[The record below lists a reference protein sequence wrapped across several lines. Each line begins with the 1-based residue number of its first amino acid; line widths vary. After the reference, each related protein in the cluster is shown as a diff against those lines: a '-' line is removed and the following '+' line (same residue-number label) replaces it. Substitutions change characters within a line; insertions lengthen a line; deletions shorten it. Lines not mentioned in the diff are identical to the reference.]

1 MNEETEQRTAGY
13 ITLPFAVLD
22 GWVGQN
28 AQYLKWWTLLRR
40 EASWTDKTVWYNHQQ
55 VYLQA
60 RQVIVTV
67 NSLVKQWQVS
77 KPTVIHFLQR
87 LEHEKLIER
96 QTDSRK
102 TIITI
107 TPLGWA
113 DSEVKQ
119 EVTPAVKVD
128 HDVDHQT
135 YRQPLPPIYNK
146 EKNIIASGGAR
157 TREEEVANH
166 DFDEIISFFNQQMKG
181 KGIQQVAIITSERR
195 QAFERLVSQ
204 TGVNKDTLKQAI
216 KNAAESDFLNGKGPK
231 GWVASFDWMMMP
243 QNFQKVLEN
252 NYRNKPVTQQ
262 VQYGTTDGYQD
273 PRRGVEASRTSSYA
287 SGYDRPIKKLAHFL
301 TDGGDNR
308 FMIVLDGSTAT
319 GKTTLMTAMRQAL
332 RWLTDHRL
340 VSDDVG
346 LRILDATKICTLMD
360 SSRDWNE
367 LLSWPSYLGIEDLG
381 CEPAEILRWGNPLY
395 PVRELITERYKLRL
409 PMVVSTNLDSDQL
422 REHLGLRIVSRM
434 NEMAF
439 YIHFENEDF
448 RKLAWYSHHPE
459 AKN

>member
-13 ITLPFAVLD
+13 ITLPLAVLD

-28 AQYLKWWTLLRR
+28 AQYLKWWTQLRR

-87 LEHEKLIER
+87 LESEKLIER

-119 EVTPAVKVD
+119 EVASVVKVD

-135 YRQPLPPIYNK
+135 YRQPLPPIINNK

-195 QAFERLVSQ
+195 QAFERLMSQ
-204 TGVNKDTLKQAI
+204 TGVNKDSVKQAI
-216 KNAAESDFLNGKGPK
+216 KNASDSDFLNGKGPK
-231 GWVASFDWMMMP
+231 GWVASFDWMMIP

-287 SGYDRPIKKLAHFL
+287 SGYDRPL
-301 TDGGDNR
+301 
-308 FMIVLDGSTAT
+308 
-319 GKTTLMTAMRQAL
+319 
-332 RWLTDHRL
+332 
-340 VSDDVG
+340 
-346 LRILDATKICTLMD
+346 
-360 SSRDWNE
+360 
-367 LLSWPSYLGIEDLG
+367 
-381 CEPAEILRWGNPLY
+381 
-395 PVRELITERYKLRL
+395 
-409 PMVVSTNLDSDQL
+409 
-422 REHLGLRIVSRM
+422 
-434 NEMAF
+434 
-439 YIHFENEDF
+439 
-448 RKLAWYSHHPE
+448 
-459 AKN
+459 

>member
-1 MNEETEQRTAGY
+1 MGDIETEQRTAGY
-13 ITLPFAVLD
+13 ITLPLAVLD

-28 AQYLKWWTLLRR
+28 AQYLKWWTQLRR
-40 EASWTDKTVWYNHQQ
+40 EASWTDKTVWYNRQQ
-55 VYLQA
+55 VYLQP

-87 LEHEKLIER
+87 LESEKLIER

-113 DSEVKQ
+113 DSEVKP
-119 EVTPAVKVD
+119 EVAPVVKVD
-128 HDVDHQT
+128 HDVDHQS
-135 YRQPLPPIYNK
+135 YHQPLPPIINNK

-166 DFDEIISFFNQQMKG
+166 DFNDIISFFNQQMKG

-195 QAFERLVSQ
+195 QAFDRLVSQ
-204 TGVNKDTLKQAI
+204 TGVDKDSVKQAI

-252 NYRNKPVTQQ
+252 NYRNKPVIQQ

-287 SGYDRPIKKLAHFL
+287 SGYDRPL
-301 TDGGDNR
+301 
-308 FMIVLDGSTAT
+308 
-319 GKTTLMTAMRQAL
+319 
-332 RWLTDHRL
+332 
-340 VSDDVG
+340 
-346 LRILDATKICTLMD
+346 
-360 SSRDWNE
+360 
-367 LLSWPSYLGIEDLG
+367 
-381 CEPAEILRWGNPLY
+381 
-395 PVRELITERYKLRL
+395 
-409 PMVVSTNLDSDQL
+409 
-422 REHLGLRIVSRM
+422 
-434 NEMAF
+434 
-439 YIHFENEDF
+439 
-448 RKLAWYSHHPE
+448 
-459 AKN
+459 

>member
-13 ITLPFAVLD
+13 ITLPLAVLD

-28 AQYLKWWTLLRR
+28 AQYLKWWTQLRR
-40 EASWTDKTVWYNHQQ
+40 EASWTDKTVWYNRQQ

-87 LEHEKLIER
+87 LEREKLIER

-119 EVTPAVKVD
+119 EVASVVKVE

-135 YRQPLPPIYNK
+135 YRQPLPPIINNK

-166 DFDEIISFFNQQMKG
+166 DFDEIISFFNEQMKG

-287 SGYDRPIKKLAHFL
+287 SGYDRPL
-301 TDGGDNR
+301 
-308 FMIVLDGSTAT
+308 
-319 GKTTLMTAMRQAL
+319 
-332 RWLTDHRL
+332 
-340 VSDDVG
+340 
-346 LRILDATKICTLMD
+346 
-360 SSRDWNE
+360 
-367 LLSWPSYLGIEDLG
+367 
-381 CEPAEILRWGNPLY
+381 
-395 PVRELITERYKLRL
+395 
-409 PMVVSTNLDSDQL
+409 
-422 REHLGLRIVSRM
+422 
-434 NEMAF
+434 
-439 YIHFENEDF
+439 
-448 RKLAWYSHHPE
+448 
-459 AKN
+459 

>member
-13 ITLPFAVLD
+13 ITLPLAVLD

-28 AQYLKWWTLLRR
+28 AQYLKWWTQLRR
-40 EASWTDKTVWYNHQQ
+40 EASWTGKTVWHNRQQ

-87 LEHEKLIER
+87 LESEKLIER

-119 EVTPAVKVD
+119 EVALAVKVD
-128 HDVDHQT
+128 HDVDRQT
-135 YRQPLPPIYNK
+135 YHQPLPPNINNK
-146 EKNIIASGGAR
+146 EINIIASGGAR

-166 DFDEIISFFNQQMKG
+166 DFDEIISFFNEQMKG

-195 QAFERLVSQ
+195 QAFERLMSQ
-204 TGVNKDTLKQAI
+204 TGVSKDSVKQAI

-252 NYRNKPVTQQ
+252 NYRNKLVTQQ

-287 SGYDRPIKKLAHFL
+287 SGYDRPL
-301 TDGGDNR
+301 
-308 FMIVLDGSTAT
+308 
-319 GKTTLMTAMRQAL
+319 
-332 RWLTDHRL
+332 
-340 VSDDVG
+340 
-346 LRILDATKICTLMD
+346 
-360 SSRDWNE
+360 
-367 LLSWPSYLGIEDLG
+367 
-381 CEPAEILRWGNPLY
+381 
-395 PVRELITERYKLRL
+395 
-409 PMVVSTNLDSDQL
+409 
-422 REHLGLRIVSRM
+422 
-434 NEMAF
+434 
-439 YIHFENEDF
+439 
-448 RKLAWYSHHPE
+448 
-459 AKN
+459 

>member
-13 ITLPFAVLD
+13 ITLPLAVLD

-28 AQYLKWWTLLRR
+28 AQYLKWWTQLRR

-87 LEHEKLIER
+87 LESEKLIER

-119 EVTPAVKVD
+119 EVAPVVRVD
-128 HDVDHQT
+128 HDVDRQT
-135 YRQPLPPIYNK
+135 YHQPLPPNINNK
-146 EKNIIASGGAR
+146 EINIIASGGAR

-166 DFDEIISFFNQQMKG
+166 DFDEIISFFNEQMKG

-195 QAFERLVSQ
+195 QAFERLMSQ

-287 SGYDRPIKKLAHFL
+287 SGYDRPL
-301 TDGGDNR
+301 
-308 FMIVLDGSTAT
+308 
-319 GKTTLMTAMRQAL
+319 
-332 RWLTDHRL
+332 
-340 VSDDVG
+340 
-346 LRILDATKICTLMD
+346 
-360 SSRDWNE
+360 
-367 LLSWPSYLGIEDLG
+367 
-381 CEPAEILRWGNPLY
+381 
-395 PVRELITERYKLRL
+395 
-409 PMVVSTNLDSDQL
+409 
-422 REHLGLRIVSRM
+422 
-434 NEMAF
+434 
-439 YIHFENEDF
+439 
-448 RKLAWYSHHPE
+448 
-459 AKN
+459 

>member
-1 MNEETEQRTAGY
+1 MSSEETEQRTAGY
-13 ITLPFAVLD
+13 ITLPLAVLD

-28 AQYLKWWTLLRR
+28 AQYLKWWTQLRR

-67 NSLVKQWQVS
+67 SSLVKQWQVS

-87 LEHEKLIER
+87 LESEKLIER
-96 QTDSRK
+96 QTDTRK

-119 EVTPAVKVD
+119 EVTPAVKVE

-135 YRQPLPPIYNK
+135 YRQPLPPIINNK
-146 EKNIIASGGAR
+146 EINIIASGGAR
-157 TREEEVANH
+157 TREEVANH
-166 DFDEIISFFNQQMKG
+166 DFDEIISFFNEQMKG

-195 QAFERLVSQ
+195 QAFERLMSQ
-204 TGVNKDTLKQAI
+204 TGVNKDSVKQAI

-287 SGYDRPIKKLAHFL
+287 SGYDRPL
-301 TDGGDNR
+301 
-308 FMIVLDGSTAT
+308 
-319 GKTTLMTAMRQAL
+319 
-332 RWLTDHRL
+332 
-340 VSDDVG
+340 
-346 LRILDATKICTLMD
+346 
-360 SSRDWNE
+360 
-367 LLSWPSYLGIEDLG
+367 
-381 CEPAEILRWGNPLY
+381 
-395 PVRELITERYKLRL
+395 
-409 PMVVSTNLDSDQL
+409 
-422 REHLGLRIVSRM
+422 
-434 NEMAF
+434 
-439 YIHFENEDF
+439 
-448 RKLAWYSHHPE
+448 
-459 AKN
+459 

>member
-13 ITLPFAVLD
+13 ITLPLAVLD

-28 AQYLKWWTLLRR
+28 AQYLKWWTQLRR
-40 EASWTDKTVWYNHQQ
+40 EASWTGKTVWHNRQQ

-87 LEHEKLIER
+87 LESEKLIER

-119 EVTPAVKVD
+119 EVASVVKVD
-128 HDVDHQT
+128 HDVDRQPYH
-135 YRQPLPPIYNK
+135 QPLPPIINNK

-166 DFDEIISFFNQQMKG
+166 DFDEIISFFNEQMKG

-195 QAFERLVSQ
+195 QAFDRLVSQ
-204 TGVNKDTLKQAI
+204 TGVNKECVKQAI

-287 SGYDRPIKKLAHFL
+287 SGYDRPL
-301 TDGGDNR
+301 
-308 FMIVLDGSTAT
+308 
-319 GKTTLMTAMRQAL
+319 
-332 RWLTDHRL
+332 
-340 VSDDVG
+340 
-346 LRILDATKICTLMD
+346 
-360 SSRDWNE
+360 
-367 LLSWPSYLGIEDLG
+367 
-381 CEPAEILRWGNPLY
+381 
-395 PVRELITERYKLRL
+395 
-409 PMVVSTNLDSDQL
+409 
-422 REHLGLRIVSRM
+422 
-434 NEMAF
+434 
-439 YIHFENEDF
+439 
-448 RKLAWYSHHPE
+448 
-459 AKN
+459 

>member
-1 MNEETEQRTAGY
+1 M
-13 ITLPFAVLD
+13 LD

-28 AQYLKWWTLLRR
+28 AQYLKWWTQLRR

-87 LEHEKLIER
+87 LESEKLIER

-119 EVTPAVKVD
+119 EVASVVKVE

-135 YRQPLPPIYNK
+135 YRQPLPPIINNK

-195 QAFERLVSQ
+195 QAFERLMSQ
-204 TGVNKDTLKQAI
+204 TGVNKECVKQAI
-216 KNAAESDFLNGKGPK
+216 KNASESDFLNGKGPK
-231 GWVASFDWMMMP
+231 GWVASFDWMMIP

-287 SGYDRPIKKLAHFL
+287 SGYDRPL
-301 TDGGDNR
+301 
-308 FMIVLDGSTAT
+308 
-319 GKTTLMTAMRQAL
+319 
-332 RWLTDHRL
+332 
-340 VSDDVG
+340 
-346 LRILDATKICTLMD
+346 
-360 SSRDWNE
+360 
-367 LLSWPSYLGIEDLG
+367 
-381 CEPAEILRWGNPLY
+381 
-395 PVRELITERYKLRL
+395 
-409 PMVVSTNLDSDQL
+409 
-422 REHLGLRIVSRM
+422 
-434 NEMAF
+434 
-439 YIHFENEDF
+439 
-448 RKLAWYSHHPE
+448 
-459 AKN
+459 

>member
-13 ITLPFAVLD
+13 ITLPLAVLD

-28 AQYLKWWTLLRR
+28 AQYLKWWTQLRR

-96 QTDSRK
+96 QPDSRK

-113 DSEVKQ
+113 DSEVKP

-128 HDVDHQT
+128 HQSYHQT
-135 YRQPLPPIYNK
+135 YRQPLPPIINNK
-146 EKNIIASGGAR
+146 EINIIASGGAR

-195 QAFERLVSQ
+195 QAFERLMSQ

-252 NYRNKPVTQQ
+252 NYRNKPVRKQ

-287 SGYDRPIKKLAHFL
+287 SGYDRPL
-301 TDGGDNR
+301 
-308 FMIVLDGSTAT
+308 
-319 GKTTLMTAMRQAL
+319 
-332 RWLTDHRL
+332 
-340 VSDDVG
+340 
-346 LRILDATKICTLMD
+346 
-360 SSRDWNE
+360 
-367 LLSWPSYLGIEDLG
+367 
-381 CEPAEILRWGNPLY
+381 
-395 PVRELITERYKLRL
+395 
-409 PMVVSTNLDSDQL
+409 
-422 REHLGLRIVSRM
+422 
-434 NEMAF
+434 
-439 YIHFENEDF
+439 
-448 RKLAWYSHHPE
+448 
-459 AKN
+459 

>member
-1 MNEETEQRTAGY
+1 MSSEETEQRTAGY
-13 ITLPFAVLD
+13 ITLPLAVLD

-28 AQYLKWWTLLRR
+28 AQYLKWWTQLRR
-40 EASWTDKTVWYNHQQ
+40 EASWTGKTVWHNRQQ

-87 LEHEKLIER
+87 LESEKLIER

-119 EVTPAVKVD
+119 EVASVVKVE

-135 YRQPLPPIYNK
+135 YRQPLPPIINNK
-146 EKNIIASGGAR
+146 EINILASGGAR
-157 TREEEVANH
+157 TREEEVTNK

-195 QAFERLVSQ
+195 QAFDRLVSQ

-231 GWVASFDWMMMP
+231 GWVASFDWMMIP

-252 NYRNKPVTQQ
+252 NYRNKPVIQQ

-287 SGYDRPIKKLAHFL
+287 SGYDRPL
-301 TDGGDNR
+301 
-308 FMIVLDGSTAT
+308 
-319 GKTTLMTAMRQAL
+319 
-332 RWLTDHRL
+332 
-340 VSDDVG
+340 
-346 LRILDATKICTLMD
+346 
-360 SSRDWNE
+360 
-367 LLSWPSYLGIEDLG
+367 
-381 CEPAEILRWGNPLY
+381 
-395 PVRELITERYKLRL
+395 
-409 PMVVSTNLDSDQL
+409 
-422 REHLGLRIVSRM
+422 
-434 NEMAF
+434 
-439 YIHFENEDF
+439 
-448 RKLAWYSHHPE
+448 
-459 AKN
+459 

>member
-13 ITLPFAVLD
+13 ITLPLAVLD

-28 AQYLKWWTLLRR
+28 AQYLKWWTQLRR

-119 EVTPAVKVD
+119 EVASVVKVE

-135 YRQPLPPIYNK
+135 YRQPLPPIINNK

-157 TREEEVANH
+157 TREEEVANK

-216 KNAAESDFLNGKGPK
+216 RNAAESDFLNGKGPK
-231 GWVASFDWMMMP
+231 GWVASFDWMMIP

-287 SGYDRPIKKLAHFL
+287 SGYDRPL
-301 TDGGDNR
+301 
-308 FMIVLDGSTAT
+308 
-319 GKTTLMTAMRQAL
+319 
-332 RWLTDHRL
+332 
-340 VSDDVG
+340 
-346 LRILDATKICTLMD
+346 
-360 SSRDWNE
+360 
-367 LLSWPSYLGIEDLG
+367 
-381 CEPAEILRWGNPLY
+381 
-395 PVRELITERYKLRL
+395 
-409 PMVVSTNLDSDQL
+409 
-422 REHLGLRIVSRM
+422 
-434 NEMAF
+434 
-439 YIHFENEDF
+439 
-448 RKLAWYSHHPE
+448 
-459 AKN
+459 

>member
-1 MNEETEQRTAGY
+1 MSSEETEQRTAGY
-13 ITLPFAVLD
+13 ITLPLAVLD

-28 AQYLKWWTLLRR
+28 AQYLKWWTQLRR

-87 LEHEKLIER
+87 LESEKLIER

-119 EVTPAVKVD
+119 EVASVVKVD
-128 HDVDHQT
+128 HDVDHQS
-135 YRQPLPPIYNK
+135 YHQPLPPIINNK

-195 QAFERLVSQ
+195 QAFDRLVSQ

-231 GWVASFDWMMMP
+231 GWVASFDWMMIP

-252 NYRNKPVTQQ
+252 NYRNKPVIQQ

-273 PRRGVEASRTSSYA
+273 PRRGVETSRTGSFA
-287 SGYDRPIKKLAHFL
+287 AGYDRPL
-301 TDGGDNR
+301 
-308 FMIVLDGSTAT
+308 
-319 GKTTLMTAMRQAL
+319 
-332 RWLTDHRL
+332 
-340 VSDDVG
+340 
-346 LRILDATKICTLMD
+346 
-360 SSRDWNE
+360 
-367 LLSWPSYLGIEDLG
+367 
-381 CEPAEILRWGNPLY
+381 
-395 PVRELITERYKLRL
+395 
-409 PMVVSTNLDSDQL
+409 
-422 REHLGLRIVSRM
+422 
-434 NEMAF
+434 
-439 YIHFENEDF
+439 
-448 RKLAWYSHHPE
+448 
-459 AKN
+459 

>member
-13 ITLPFAVLD
+13 ITLPLAVLD

-119 EVTPAVKVD
+119 EVAPVVKVD

-135 YRQPLPPIYNK
+135 YRQPLPPIIYNK

-157 TREEEVANH
+157 TREEVANH
-166 DFDEIISFFNQQMKG
+166 DFDEIISFFNEQMKG

-287 SGYDRPIKKLAHFL
+287 SGYDRPL
-301 TDGGDNR
+301 
-308 FMIVLDGSTAT
+308 
-319 GKTTLMTAMRQAL
+319 
-332 RWLTDHRL
+332 
-340 VSDDVG
+340 
-346 LRILDATKICTLMD
+346 
-360 SSRDWNE
+360 
-367 LLSWPSYLGIEDLG
+367 
-381 CEPAEILRWGNPLY
+381 
-395 PVRELITERYKLRL
+395 
-409 PMVVSTNLDSDQL
+409 
-422 REHLGLRIVSRM
+422 
-434 NEMAF
+434 
-439 YIHFENEDF
+439 
-448 RKLAWYSHHPE
+448 
-459 AKN
+459 

>member
-13 ITLPFAVLD
+13 ITLPLAVLD

-28 AQYLKWWTLLRR
+28 AKYLKWWTQLRR
-40 EASWTDKTVWYNHQQ
+40 EASWTGKTVWHNRQQ

-87 LEHEKLIER
+87 LESEKLIER

-119 EVTPAVKVD
+119 EVAPVVKVD

-135 YRQPLPPIYNK
+135 YRQPLPPIINNK

-195 QAFERLVSQ
+195 QAFERLMSQ

-273 PRRGVEASRTSSYA
+273 PRRGVEASRTDSYA
-287 SGYDRPIKKLAHFL
+287 SGYDRPL
-301 TDGGDNR
+301 
-308 FMIVLDGSTAT
+308 
-319 GKTTLMTAMRQAL
+319 
-332 RWLTDHRL
+332 
-340 VSDDVG
+340 
-346 LRILDATKICTLMD
+346 
-360 SSRDWNE
+360 
-367 LLSWPSYLGIEDLG
+367 
-381 CEPAEILRWGNPLY
+381 
-395 PVRELITERYKLRL
+395 
-409 PMVVSTNLDSDQL
+409 
-422 REHLGLRIVSRM
+422 
-434 NEMAF
+434 
-439 YIHFENEDF
+439 
-448 RKLAWYSHHPE
+448 
-459 AKN
+459 

>member
-1 MNEETEQRTAGY
+1 MSSEETEQRTAGY
-13 ITLPFAVLD
+13 ITLPLAVLD

-28 AQYLKWWTLLRR
+28 AQYLKWWTQLRR
-40 EASWTDKTVWYNHQQ
+40 EASWTDKTVWFNHQQ

-87 LEHEKLIER
+87 LESEKLIER
-96 QTDSRK
+96 QTDTRK

-128 HDVDHQT
+128 HDVDHQS
-135 YRQPLPPIYNK
+135 YHQPLPPIINNK

-157 TREEEVANH
+157 TREEEVANK
-166 DFDEIISFFNQQMKG
+166 DFDEIISFFNEQMKG

-195 QAFERLVSQ
+195 QAFERLMSQ
-204 TGVNKDTLKQAI
+204 TGVNKECVKQAI

-287 SGYDRPIKKLAHFL
+287 SGYDRPL
-301 TDGGDNR
+301 
-308 FMIVLDGSTAT
+308 
-319 GKTTLMTAMRQAL
+319 
-332 RWLTDHRL
+332 
-340 VSDDVG
+340 
-346 LRILDATKICTLMD
+346 
-360 SSRDWNE
+360 
-367 LLSWPSYLGIEDLG
+367 
-381 CEPAEILRWGNPLY
+381 
-395 PVRELITERYKLRL
+395 
-409 PMVVSTNLDSDQL
+409 
-422 REHLGLRIVSRM
+422 
-434 NEMAF
+434 
-439 YIHFENEDF
+439 
-448 RKLAWYSHHPE
+448 
-459 AKN
+459 

>member
-1 MNEETEQRTAGY
+1 
-13 ITLPFAVLD
+13 LPLAVLD

-28 AQYLKWWTLLRR
+28 AQYLKWWTQLRR

-113 DSEVKQ
+113 DSEVKP

-128 HDVDHQT
+128 HQSYHQT
-135 YRQPLPPIYNK
+135 YRQPLPPIINNK
-146 EKNIIASGGAR
+146 EINIIASGGAR
-157 TREEEVANH
+157 TREEEVANK

-195 QAFERLVSQ
+195 QAFERLMSQ

-216 KNAAESDFLNGKGPK
+216 KNAAESDFMNGKGPK

-252 NYRNKPVTQQ
+252 NYRNKPVRKQ

-287 SGYDRPIKKLAHFL
+287 SGYDRPL
-301 TDGGDNR
+301 
-308 FMIVLDGSTAT
+308 
-319 GKTTLMTAMRQAL
+319 
-332 RWLTDHRL
+332 
-340 VSDDVG
+340 
-346 LRILDATKICTLMD
+346 
-360 SSRDWNE
+360 
-367 LLSWPSYLGIEDLG
+367 
-381 CEPAEILRWGNPLY
+381 
-395 PVRELITERYKLRL
+395 
-409 PMVVSTNLDSDQL
+409 
-422 REHLGLRIVSRM
+422 
-434 NEMAF
+434 
-439 YIHFENEDF
+439 
-448 RKLAWYSHHPE
+448 
-459 AKN
+459 

>member
-1 MNEETEQRTAGY
+1 MGDIETEQRTAGY
-13 ITLPFAVLD
+13 ITLPLAMLD

-28 AQYLKWWTLLRR
+28 AQYLKWWTQLRR
-40 EASWTDKTVWYNHQQ
+40 EASWTDKTVWYNRQQ

-87 LEHEKLIER
+87 LESEKLIER
-96 QTDSRK
+96 QTDTRK

-119 EVTPAVKVD
+119 EVTPVVKVD

-135 YRQPLPPIYNK
+135 YRQPLPPIIYNK

-157 TREEEVANH
+157 TREEVANH
-166 DFDEIISFFNQQMKG
+166 DFDEIISFFNEQMKG

-287 SGYDRPIKKLAHFL
+287 SGYDRPL
-301 TDGGDNR
+301 
-308 FMIVLDGSTAT
+308 
-319 GKTTLMTAMRQAL
+319 
-332 RWLTDHRL
+332 
-340 VSDDVG
+340 
-346 LRILDATKICTLMD
+346 
-360 SSRDWNE
+360 
-367 LLSWPSYLGIEDLG
+367 
-381 CEPAEILRWGNPLY
+381 
-395 PVRELITERYKLRL
+395 
-409 PMVVSTNLDSDQL
+409 
-422 REHLGLRIVSRM
+422 
-434 NEMAF
+434 
-439 YIHFENEDF
+439 
-448 RKLAWYSHHPE
+448 
-459 AKN
+459 

>member
-13 ITLPFAVLD
+13 ITLPLAVLD

-28 AQYLKWWTLLRR
+28 AQYLKWWTQLRR
-40 EASWTDKTVWYNHQQ
+40 EASWTDKTVWYNRQQ

-113 DSEVKQ
+113 DSEVKP

-128 HDVDHQT
+128 HQSYHQT
-135 YRQPLPPIYNK
+135 YRQPLPSIINNK
-146 EKNIIASGGAR
+146 EINIIASGGAR
-157 TREEEVANH
+157 TREEEVANK

-195 QAFERLVSQ
+195 QAFERLMSQ

-231 GWVASFDWMMMP
+231 GWVASFDWMMIP

-252 NYRNKPVTQQ
+252 NYRNKPVRQQ

-287 SGYDRPIKKLAHFL
+287 SGYDRPL
-301 TDGGDNR
+301 
-308 FMIVLDGSTAT
+308 
-319 GKTTLMTAMRQAL
+319 
-332 RWLTDHRL
+332 
-340 VSDDVG
+340 
-346 LRILDATKICTLMD
+346 
-360 SSRDWNE
+360 
-367 LLSWPSYLGIEDLG
+367 
-381 CEPAEILRWGNPLY
+381 
-395 PVRELITERYKLRL
+395 
-409 PMVVSTNLDSDQL
+409 
-422 REHLGLRIVSRM
+422 
-434 NEMAF
+434 
-439 YIHFENEDF
+439 
-448 RKLAWYSHHPE
+448 
-459 AKN
+459 

>member
-1 MNEETEQRTAGY
+1 MGDIETEQRTAGY
-13 ITLPFAVLD
+13 ITLPLAVLD

-28 AQYLKWWTLLRR
+28 AQYLKWWTQLRR

-87 LEHEKLIER
+87 LESEKLIER

-119 EVTPAVKVD
+119 EVTPSVKVD
-128 HDVDHQT
+128 HDVDHQS
-135 YRQPLPPIYNK
+135 YHQPLPPIINNK

-157 TREEEVANH
+157 TREEEVANRCEMEEVRCLK
-166 DFDEIISFFNQQMKG
+166 DNDKDSFDEIVAFFNDQMKG

-195 QAFERLVSQ
+195 QAFERLMSQ

-287 SGYDRPIKKLAHFL
+287 SGYDRPL
-301 TDGGDNR
+301 
-308 FMIVLDGSTAT
+308 
-319 GKTTLMTAMRQAL
+319 
-332 RWLTDHRL
+332 
-340 VSDDVG
+340 
-346 LRILDATKICTLMD
+346 
-360 SSRDWNE
+360 
-367 LLSWPSYLGIEDLG
+367 
-381 CEPAEILRWGNPLY
+381 
-395 PVRELITERYKLRL
+395 
-409 PMVVSTNLDSDQL
+409 
-422 REHLGLRIVSRM
+422 
-434 NEMAF
+434 
-439 YIHFENEDF
+439 
-448 RKLAWYSHHPE
+448 
-459 AKN
+459 

>member
-1 MNEETEQRTAGY
+1 MSSEETEQRTAGY
-13 ITLPFAVLD
+13 ITLPLAVLD

-28 AQYLKWWTLLRR
+28 AQYLKWWTQLRR

-87 LEHEKLIER
+87 LESEKLIER
-96 QTDSRK
+96 QTDTRK

-119 EVTPAVKVD
+119 EVTPAVKVE
-128 HDVDHQT
+128 HDVDHQS
-135 YRQPLPPIYNK
+135 YHQPLPPIINNK

-181 KGIQQVAIITSERR
+181 KGIQPVAIITSERR
-195 QAFERLVSQ
+195 QAFERLMSQ
-204 TGVNKDTLKQAI
+204 TGVNKECVKQAI
-216 KNAAESDFLNGKGPK
+216 KNASESDFLNGKGPK
-231 GWVASFDWMMMP
+231 GWVASFDWIMIP

-252 NYRNKPVTQQ
+252 NYRNKPVIQQ

-287 SGYDRPIKKLAHFL
+287 SGYDRPL
-301 TDGGDNR
+301 
-308 FMIVLDGSTAT
+308 
-319 GKTTLMTAMRQAL
+319 
-332 RWLTDHRL
+332 
-340 VSDDVG
+340 
-346 LRILDATKICTLMD
+346 
-360 SSRDWNE
+360 
-367 LLSWPSYLGIEDLG
+367 
-381 CEPAEILRWGNPLY
+381 
-395 PVRELITERYKLRL
+395 
-409 PMVVSTNLDSDQL
+409 
-422 REHLGLRIVSRM
+422 
-434 NEMAF
+434 
-439 YIHFENEDF
+439 
-448 RKLAWYSHHPE
+448 
-459 AKN
+459 

>member
-13 ITLPFAVLD
+13 ITLPLAVLD

-28 AQYLKWWTLLRR
+28 AQYLKWWTQLRR

-67 NSLVKQWQVS
+67 SSLVKQWQVS

-87 LEHEKLIER
+87 LESEKLIER

-119 EVTPAVKVD
+119 EVASVVKVE

-135 YRQPLPPIYNK
+135 YRQPLPPIINNK

-195 QAFERLVSQ
+195 QAFERLMLQ
-204 TGVNKDTLKQAI
+204 TGVNKDSVKQAI

-231 GWVASFDWMMMP
+231 GWVASFDWMMIP

-252 NYRNKPVTQQ
+252 NYRNKPVIQQ

-287 SGYDRPIKKLAHFL
+287 SGYDRPL
-301 TDGGDNR
+301 
-308 FMIVLDGSTAT
+308 
-319 GKTTLMTAMRQAL
+319 
-332 RWLTDHRL
+332 
-340 VSDDVG
+340 
-346 LRILDATKICTLMD
+346 
-360 SSRDWNE
+360 
-367 LLSWPSYLGIEDLG
+367 
-381 CEPAEILRWGNPLY
+381 
-395 PVRELITERYKLRL
+395 
-409 PMVVSTNLDSDQL
+409 
-422 REHLGLRIVSRM
+422 
-434 NEMAF
+434 
-439 YIHFENEDF
+439 
-448 RKLAWYSHHPE
+448 
-459 AKN
+459 

>member
-13 ITLPFAVLD
+13 ITLPLAVLD
-22 GWVGQN
+22 GWVGQS
-28 AQYLKWWTLLRR
+28 AQYLKWWTQLRR
-40 EASWTDKTVWYNHQQ
+40 EASWTGKTVWYNRQQ

-119 EVTPAVKVD
+119 EVAPVVKVD
-128 HDVDHQT
+128 HDVDHQS
-135 YRQPLPPIYNK
+135 YHQPLPPIINNK
-146 EKNIIASGGAR
+146 EKNIMASGGAR

-216 KNAAESDFLNGKGPK
+216 RNAAESDFLNGKGPK
-231 GWVASFDWMMMP
+231 GWVASFDWMMIP

-287 SGYDRPIKKLAHFL
+287 SGYDRPL
-301 TDGGDNR
+301 
-308 FMIVLDGSTAT
+308 
-319 GKTTLMTAMRQAL
+319 
-332 RWLTDHRL
+332 
-340 VSDDVG
+340 
-346 LRILDATKICTLMD
+346 
-360 SSRDWNE
+360 
-367 LLSWPSYLGIEDLG
+367 
-381 CEPAEILRWGNPLY
+381 
-395 PVRELITERYKLRL
+395 
-409 PMVVSTNLDSDQL
+409 
-422 REHLGLRIVSRM
+422 
-434 NEMAF
+434 
-439 YIHFENEDF
+439 
-448 RKLAWYSHHPE
+448 
-459 AKN
+459 

>member
-1 MNEETEQRTAGY
+1 MNSNEETEQRTAGY
-13 ITLPFAVLD
+13 ITLPLAVLD

-28 AQYLKWWTLLRR
+28 AQYLKWWTQLRR
-40 EASWTDKTVWYNHQQ
+40 EASWTDKMVWYNHQQ

-67 NSLVKQWQVS
+67 SSLVKQWQVS

-87 LEHEKLIER
+87 LESEKLIER

-119 EVTPAVKVD
+119 EVAPVVKVD
-128 HDVDHQT
+128 HDVDHQS
-135 YRQPLPPIYNK
+135 YHQPLPPIIDNK
-146 EKNIIASGGAR
+146 EKNIMASGGAR
-157 TREEEVANH
+157 TREEVANH

-231 GWVASFDWMMMP
+231 GWVASFDWMMIP

-287 SGYDRPIKKLAHFL
+287 SGYDRPL
-301 TDGGDNR
+301 
-308 FMIVLDGSTAT
+308 
-319 GKTTLMTAMRQAL
+319 
-332 RWLTDHRL
+332 
-340 VSDDVG
+340 
-346 LRILDATKICTLMD
+346 
-360 SSRDWNE
+360 
-367 LLSWPSYLGIEDLG
+367 
-381 CEPAEILRWGNPLY
+381 
-395 PVRELITERYKLRL
+395 
-409 PMVVSTNLDSDQL
+409 
-422 REHLGLRIVSRM
+422 
-434 NEMAF
+434 
-439 YIHFENEDF
+439 
-448 RKLAWYSHHPE
+448 
-459 AKN
+459 

>member
-13 ITLPFAVLD
+13 ITLPLAVLD

-28 AQYLKWWTLLRR
+28 AQYLKWWTQLRR

-87 LEHEKLIER
+87 LESEKLIER
-96 QTDSRK
+96 QTDTRK

-107 TPLGWA
+107 TSLGWA

-119 EVTPAVKVD
+119 EVTPAVKVE

-135 YRQPLPPIYNK
+135 YRQPLPPIINNK
-146 EKNIIASGGAR
+146 EINILASGGAR
-157 TREEEVANH
+157 TREEEVANK

-195 QAFERLVSQ
+195 QAFDRLVSQ

-231 GWVASFDWMMMP
+231 GWVASFDWMMIP

-252 NYRNKPVTQQ
+252 NYRNKPVIQQ

-287 SGYDRPIKKLAHFL
+287 SGYDRPL
-301 TDGGDNR
+301 
-308 FMIVLDGSTAT
+308 
-319 GKTTLMTAMRQAL
+319 
-332 RWLTDHRL
+332 
-340 VSDDVG
+340 
-346 LRILDATKICTLMD
+346 
-360 SSRDWNE
+360 
-367 LLSWPSYLGIEDLG
+367 
-381 CEPAEILRWGNPLY
+381 
-395 PVRELITERYKLRL
+395 
-409 PMVVSTNLDSDQL
+409 
-422 REHLGLRIVSRM
+422 
-434 NEMAF
+434 
-439 YIHFENEDF
+439 
-448 RKLAWYSHHPE
+448 
-459 AKN
+459 

>member
-13 ITLPFAVLD
+13 ITLPLAVLD

-28 AQYLKWWTLLRR
+28 AQYLKWWTQLRR
-40 EASWTDKTVWYNHQQ
+40 EASWTDKTVWYNRQQ

-87 LEHEKLIER
+87 LESEKLIER

-113 DSEVKQ
+113 DSEVKS
-119 EVTPAVKVD
+119 EVTPVVKVD
-128 HDVDHQT
+128 HDVDHQS
-135 YRQPLPPIYNK
+135 YHQPLPPIINNK

-195 QAFERLVSQ
+195 QAFERLMSQ

-287 SGYDRPIKKLAHFL
+287 SGYDRPL
-301 TDGGDNR
+301 
-308 FMIVLDGSTAT
+308 
-319 GKTTLMTAMRQAL
+319 
-332 RWLTDHRL
+332 
-340 VSDDVG
+340 
-346 LRILDATKICTLMD
+346 
-360 SSRDWNE
+360 
-367 LLSWPSYLGIEDLG
+367 
-381 CEPAEILRWGNPLY
+381 
-395 PVRELITERYKLRL
+395 
-409 PMVVSTNLDSDQL
+409 
-422 REHLGLRIVSRM
+422 
-434 NEMAF
+434 
-439 YIHFENEDF
+439 
-448 RKLAWYSHHPE
+448 
-459 AKN
+459 

>member
-13 ITLPFAVLD
+13 ITLPLAVLD

-28 AQYLKWWTLLRR
+28 AQYLKWWTQLRR
-40 EASWTDKTVWYNHQQ
+40 EASWTGKTVWYNRQQ

-87 LEHEKLIER
+87 LESEKLIER

-119 EVTPAVKVD
+119 EVASVVKVD
-128 HDVDHQT
+128 HDVDHQS
-135 YRQPLPPIYNK
+135 YHQPLPPIINNK
-146 EKNIIASGGAR
+146 EKNIIACGGAR

-166 DFDEIISFFNQQMKG
+166 DFDEIISFFNDQMKG

-204 TGVNKDTLKQAI
+204 TGVNKDSVKQAI

-262 VQYGTTDGYQD
+262 VQYGTTDRYQD

-287 SGYDRPIKKLAHFL
+287 SGYDRPL
-301 TDGGDNR
+301 
-308 FMIVLDGSTAT
+308 
-319 GKTTLMTAMRQAL
+319 
-332 RWLTDHRL
+332 
-340 VSDDVG
+340 
-346 LRILDATKICTLMD
+346 
-360 SSRDWNE
+360 
-367 LLSWPSYLGIEDLG
+367 
-381 CEPAEILRWGNPLY
+381 
-395 PVRELITERYKLRL
+395 
-409 PMVVSTNLDSDQL
+409 
-422 REHLGLRIVSRM
+422 
-434 NEMAF
+434 
-439 YIHFENEDF
+439 
-448 RKLAWYSHHPE
+448 
-459 AKN
+459 

>member
-13 ITLPFAVLD
+13 ITLPLAVLD

-28 AQYLKWWTLLRR
+28 AQYLKWWTQLRR

-113 DSEVKQ
+113 DSEVKP

-128 HDVDHQT
+128 HQSYHQT
-135 YRQPLPPIYNK
+135 YRQPLPPIINNK

-181 KGIQQVAIITSERR
+181 KGIQPVAIITSERR
-195 QAFERLVSQ
+195 QAFERLMSQ
-204 TGVNKDTLKQAI
+204 TGVNKECVKQAI
-216 KNAAESDFLNGKGPK
+216 KNASESDFLNGKGPK
-231 GWVASFDWMMMP
+231 GWVASFDWMMIP

-252 NYRNKPVTQQ
+252 NYRNKPVIQQ

-273 PRRGVEASRTSSYA
+273 PRRGVEASRTASYA
-287 SGYDRPIKKLAHFL
+287 AGYDRPL
-301 TDGGDNR
+301 
-308 FMIVLDGSTAT
+308 
-319 GKTTLMTAMRQAL
+319 
-332 RWLTDHRL
+332 
-340 VSDDVG
+340 
-346 LRILDATKICTLMD
+346 
-360 SSRDWNE
+360 
-367 LLSWPSYLGIEDLG
+367 
-381 CEPAEILRWGNPLY
+381 
-395 PVRELITERYKLRL
+395 
-409 PMVVSTNLDSDQL
+409 
-422 REHLGLRIVSRM
+422 
-434 NEMAF
+434 
-439 YIHFENEDF
+439 
-448 RKLAWYSHHPE
+448 
-459 AKN
+459 

>member
-1 MNEETEQRTAGY
+1 MSSEETEQRTAGY
-13 ITLPFAVLD
+13 ITLPLAVLD

-28 AQYLKWWTLLRR
+28 AQYLKWWTQLRR
-40 EASWTDKTVWYNHQQ
+40 EASWTDKTVWYNRQQ

-87 LEHEKLIER
+87 LESEKLIER
-96 QTDSRK
+96 QTDTRK

-119 EVTPAVKVD
+119 EVTPAVKVE

-135 YRQPLPPIYNK
+135 YRQPLPPIINNK
-146 EKNIIASGGAR
+146 EINIIASGGAR
-157 TREEEVANH
+157 TREEEVANK

-195 QAFERLVSQ
+195 QAFDRLVSQ

-231 GWVASFDWMMMP
+231 GWVASFDWMMIP

-252 NYRNKPVTQQ
+252 NYRNKPVIQQ

-287 SGYDRPIKKLAHFL
+287 SGYDRPL
-301 TDGGDNR
+301 
-308 FMIVLDGSTAT
+308 
-319 GKTTLMTAMRQAL
+319 
-332 RWLTDHRL
+332 
-340 VSDDVG
+340 
-346 LRILDATKICTLMD
+346 
-360 SSRDWNE
+360 
-367 LLSWPSYLGIEDLG
+367 
-381 CEPAEILRWGNPLY
+381 
-395 PVRELITERYKLRL
+395 
-409 PMVVSTNLDSDQL
+409 
-422 REHLGLRIVSRM
+422 
-434 NEMAF
+434 
-439 YIHFENEDF
+439 
-448 RKLAWYSHHPE
+448 
-459 AKN
+459 

>member
-13 ITLPFAVLD
+13 ITLPLAVLD

-28 AQYLKWWTLLRR
+28 AQYLKWWTQLRR
-40 EASWTDKTVWYNHQQ
+40 EASWTDKTIWYNHQQ

-87 LEHEKLIER
+87 LESEKLIER

-119 EVTPAVKVD
+119 EVASVVKVD
-128 HDVDHQT
+128 HAIDRQP
-135 YRQPLPPIYNK
+135 YRQPLPPIITNK
-146 EKNIIASGGAR
+146 EKNIIASEGAR

-166 DFDEIISFFNQQMKG
+166 DFDEIISFFNEQMKG
-181 KGIQQVAIITSERR
+181 KGIQQVAIITLERR
-195 QAFERLVSQ
+195 QAFERLMSQ

-216 KNAAESDFLNGKGPK
+216 RNAAESDFLNGKGPK

-252 NYRNKPVTQQ
+252 NYRNKPVIQQ

-287 SGYDRPIKKLAHFL
+287 SGYDRPL
-301 TDGGDNR
+301 
-308 FMIVLDGSTAT
+308 
-319 GKTTLMTAMRQAL
+319 
-332 RWLTDHRL
+332 
-340 VSDDVG
+340 
-346 LRILDATKICTLMD
+346 
-360 SSRDWNE
+360 
-367 LLSWPSYLGIEDLG
+367 
-381 CEPAEILRWGNPLY
+381 
-395 PVRELITERYKLRL
+395 
-409 PMVVSTNLDSDQL
+409 
-422 REHLGLRIVSRM
+422 
-434 NEMAF
+434 
-439 YIHFENEDF
+439 
-448 RKLAWYSHHPE
+448 
-459 AKN
+459 

>member
-13 ITLPFAVLD
+13 ITLPLAVLD

-28 AQYLKWWTLLRR
+28 AQYLKWWTQLRR

-119 EVTPAVKVD
+119 EVAPVVKVD
-128 HDVDHQT
+128 HDVDHQS
-135 YRQPLPPIYNK
+135 YHQPLPPIINNK

-157 TREEEVANH
+157 TREEEVANK

-195 QAFERLVSQ
+195 QAFDRLVSQ

-216 KNAAESDFLNGKGPK
+216 KNAAESDFLDGKGPK

-252 NYRNKPVTQQ
+252 NYRNKPVIQQ

-287 SGYDRPIKKLAHFL
+287 SGYDRPL
-301 TDGGDNR
+301 
-308 FMIVLDGSTAT
+308 
-319 GKTTLMTAMRQAL
+319 
-332 RWLTDHRL
+332 
-340 VSDDVG
+340 
-346 LRILDATKICTLMD
+346 
-360 SSRDWNE
+360 
-367 LLSWPSYLGIEDLG
+367 
-381 CEPAEILRWGNPLY
+381 
-395 PVRELITERYKLRL
+395 
-409 PMVVSTNLDSDQL
+409 
-422 REHLGLRIVSRM
+422 
-434 NEMAF
+434 
-439 YIHFENEDF
+439 
-448 RKLAWYSHHPE
+448 
-459 AKN
+459 

>member
-13 ITLPFAVLD
+13 ITLPLAVLD

-28 AQYLKWWTLLRR
+28 AQYLKWWTQLRR
-40 EASWTDKTVWYNHQQ
+40 EASWTGKIVWHNRQQ

-87 LEHEKLIER
+87 LESEKLIER

-119 EVTPAVKVD
+119 EVAPVVKVD
-128 HDVDHQT
+128 HDVDHQS
-135 YRQPLPPIYNK
+135 YHQPLPPIINNK

-166 DFDEIISFFNQQMKG
+166 DFDEIISFFNEKMKG

-204 TGVNKDTLKQAI
+204 TGVNKDSVKQAI

-287 SGYDRPIKKLAHFL
+287 SGYDRPL
-301 TDGGDNR
+301 
-308 FMIVLDGSTAT
+308 
-319 GKTTLMTAMRQAL
+319 
-332 RWLTDHRL
+332 
-340 VSDDVG
+340 
-346 LRILDATKICTLMD
+346 
-360 SSRDWNE
+360 
-367 LLSWPSYLGIEDLG
+367 
-381 CEPAEILRWGNPLY
+381 
-395 PVRELITERYKLRL
+395 
-409 PMVVSTNLDSDQL
+409 
-422 REHLGLRIVSRM
+422 
-434 NEMAF
+434 
-439 YIHFENEDF
+439 
-448 RKLAWYSHHPE
+448 
-459 AKN
+459 

>member
-13 ITLPFAVLD
+13 ITLPLAVLD

-28 AQYLKWWTLLRR
+28 AQYLKWWTQLRR
-40 EASWTDKTVWYNHQQ
+40 EASWTDKTVWYNRQQ

-119 EVTPAVKVD
+119 EVASVVKVE

-135 YRQPLPPIYNK
+135 YRQPLPPIINNK

-157 TREEEVANH
+157 TREEEVANQ

-216 KNAAESDFLNGKGPK
+216 RNAAESDFLNGKGPK
-231 GWVASFDWMMMP
+231 GWVASFDWMMIP

-287 SGYDRPIKKLAHFL
+287 SGYDRPL
-301 TDGGDNR
+301 
-308 FMIVLDGSTAT
+308 
-319 GKTTLMTAMRQAL
+319 
-332 RWLTDHRL
+332 
-340 VSDDVG
+340 
-346 LRILDATKICTLMD
+346 
-360 SSRDWNE
+360 
-367 LLSWPSYLGIEDLG
+367 
-381 CEPAEILRWGNPLY
+381 
-395 PVRELITERYKLRL
+395 
-409 PMVVSTNLDSDQL
+409 
-422 REHLGLRIVSRM
+422 
-434 NEMAF
+434 
-439 YIHFENEDF
+439 
-448 RKLAWYSHHPE
+448 
-459 AKN
+459 